1 MLKAMT
7 FASCLHGVWRVSG
20 SLLGVCECLANAM
33 VIEVLNQAQTIM
45 APFVCN
51 IFPRASSQDFLRV
64 LKGCLAVSGSVWRV
78 SLECLVKALVK
89 STLRNAIPTTKRP
102 VNKSTVFSPS
112 APCQHF

>member
-20 SLLGVCECLANAM
+20 SLLGVCECLANAV

-51 IFPRASSQDFLRV
+51 IFPKASSQEFFARV
-64 LKGCLAVSGSVWRV
+64 EGLSCGVWKCLEGIFGVCS
-78 SLECLVKALVK
+78 
-89 STLRNAIPTTKRP
+89 
-102 VNKSTVFSPS
+102 
-112 APCQHF
+112 